1 MELPVIPLARKDP
14 EGSPAV
20 RRTDDKCNFVET
32 LETYLSV
39 GARING
45 RVTDSYAE
53 LHAPSI
59 VPAIGTNTH
68 VPTPNA
74 ALLRLPKSD
83 WSQGM
88 RQDTGDYSFCAK
100 FTDQ

>member
-1 MELPVIPLARKDP
+1 MELPVIQLARKDP
-14 EGSPAV
+14 EGSPAF

-32 LETYLSV
+32 LETCCWV
-39 GARING
+39 DARING

-74 ALLRLPKSD
+74 ALLRLPNSD

>member
-1 MELPVIPLARKDP
+1 MELPVIQLARKDP
-14 EGSPAV
+14 EGSPAF

-32 LETYLSV
+32 LETCCWV
-39 GARING
+39 DARING

-88 RQDTGDYSFCAK
+88 RQDTGDYSFCPK
-100 FTDQ
+100 FTHQ